1 MTAAHGWLRLHY
13 SMMRYFKPTDYAFK
27 TRLALAKWQQRGSV
41 TDYIVGFSER
51 YTACADVDANEAL
64 FRFLYGLQPSL

>member
-1 MTAAHGWLRLHY
+1 MAVHGWLRLCNT
-13 SMMRYFKPTDYAFK
+13 MMRCFKSADYAFK

-64 FRFLYGLQPSL
+64 FRFLDGLQPSI